1 MNGYMSGI
9 ACLNCGFSMIQRGC
23 KVRCPRCGI
32 FFDCSDGM
40 LPLYESEG
48 TEADPRK
55 GERKLTV
62 DDASRPQGG

>member
-1 MNGYMSGI
+1 MNAI

-40 LPLYESEG
+40 LPLYEA
-48 TEADPRK
+48 EAAGDHPESSARKSSADDHPSPR
-55 GERKLTV
+55 G
-62 DDASRPQGG
+62 A

>member
-1 MNGYMSGI
+1 MGAI

-40 LPLYESEG
+40 LPLYESEA
-48 TEADPRK
+48 ADSALGK
-55 GERKLTV
+55 GAGKPTV
-62 DDASRPQGG
+62 DETSRRPDA